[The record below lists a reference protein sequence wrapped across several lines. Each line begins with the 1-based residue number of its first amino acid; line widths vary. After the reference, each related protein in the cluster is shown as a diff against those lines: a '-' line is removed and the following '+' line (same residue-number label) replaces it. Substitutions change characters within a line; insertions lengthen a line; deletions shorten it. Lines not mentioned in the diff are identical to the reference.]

1 MHKQSLGI
9 FLALIAMYI
18 FSTIH
23 IVCRWILMRN
33 AFIDNG
39 DTSMTTSLYL
49 IRPPLWLTVLGAV
62 VFTANT
68 LVADS
73 VLIWRCWTIWGRNWW
88 VIVLPLCCTL
98 AGAGEKSNR
107 INTEH
112 SDNDFSGL
120 GFKSIQ
126 EQAAYFIDFATPYFA
141 LSLITTCL
149 ATLLII
155 FRILTMTDHT
165 TRQSR
170 GYSRVIEVVVESAL
184 LYSVAMAIFLPL
196 LVRNSSNDAYAQA
209 VVGQVTGIAPTLIV
223 ARVTLGF
230 ARPSE
235 TWQTPTTVFSTRSGH
250 GTTLPANSYLTRVA
264 TGSATG
270 SDAYEK

>member
-73 VLIWRCWTIWGRNWW
+73 VLVLDHLGSQLVGNCLATLLHFGGRWSWFQN
-88 VIVLPLCCTL
+88 
-98 AGAGEKSNR
+98 S
-107 INTEH
+107 
-112 SDNDFSGL
+112 
-120 GFKSIQ
+120 SILRP
-126 EQAAYFIDFATPYFA
+126 PYFA

-209 VVGQVTGIAPTLIV
+209 VVGQVTGIAP
-223 ARVTLGF
+223 
-230 ARPSE
+230 
-235 TWQTPTTVFSTRSGH
+235 STRSGY

-270 SDAYEK
+270 SDTYEK

>member
-98 AGAGEKSNR
+98 AGAG
-107 INTEH
+107 
-112 SDNDFSGL
+112 L
-120 GFKSIQ
+120 GFRSIQ
-126 EQAAYFIDFATPYFA
+126 EQAAYVINPSLDRTKFIDFATPYFA

-270 SDAYEK
+270 SDTYEK